1 MGFVK
6 DAVGGFLGSGA
17 DAAKKAAGRQIEGQE
32 KAIKTLTKA
41 GEFGIEKLQPFTDVG
56 TTDLEGLGS
65 LVTDPQAQLE
75 FVQNNP
81 FFEALAQRSQ
91 EGILGGAAAKGK
103 AFAGGTAE
111 ALQNSLLLLGT
122 DLVNQSITQ
131 RSNLANLGFRGA
143 SGQADIKLRGAGGVA
158 GLQADIGETG
168 AAGVLGARRAQA
180 DAFGQVVDLATT
192 AATGGFA

>member
-6 DAVGGFLGSGA
+6 DAVKGFTGSGA
-17 DAAKKAAGRQIEGQE
+17 DAAKKAAGRQIEGQQ
-32 KAIKTLTKA
+32 KGIKTLREA
-41 GEFGIEKLQPFTDVG
+41 GEFGVEKFQPFTQVG
-56 TTDLEGLGS
+56 STDIQGLG
-65 LVTDPQAQLE
+65 
-75 FVQNNP
+75 
-81 FFEALAQRSQ
+81 ALGTQ

-143 SGQADIKLRGAGGVA
+143 TGEVNAKFKGAGGIA
-158 GLQADIGETG
+158 DLQAGIGETG
-168 AAGVLGARRAQA
+168 AAGVLGARQA
-180 DAFGQVVDLATT
+180 ESDAFEQVLALGTK
-192 AATGGFA
+192 AATGGFSPPPKE

>member
-32 KAIKTLTKA
+32 QAIKTLRKA
-41 GEFGIEKLQPFTDVG
+41 GEFGIERLEPFREVG
-56 TTDLEGLGS
+56 ETDLQGLGA

-122 DLVNQSITQ
+122 DLVNQNITQ
-131 RSNLANLGFRGA
+131 RSNLANLGFRSA
-143 SGQADIKLRGAGGVA
+143 TGQADIKLRGAGAIA
-158 GLQADIGETG
+158 GQQAGIGETG
-168 AAGVLGARRAQA
+168 AAGILGARAA
-180 DAFGQVVDLATT
+180 EAEAFGQVQDIAVK
-192 AATGGFA
+192 AATGGFG